1 MFNVEL
7 LKLKR
12 SSVWVIAI
20 ILPMLTVVTG
30 GINYW
35 LNQDMLDSGWASL
48 FGQVLMFYSLIFFA
62 MGISIL
68 TAAAWRMEH
77 QGTNWNLLR
86 THCSS
91 SLKLMLAKTGAIL
104 VVVLAMQLMLF
115 TGAVIFG
122 FAVGAGGSTFPLNYL
137 GTMLIA
143 VVVAIPLVALQSLL
157 SALMKSFAAP
167 VALCFVGCIVG
178 FLASGAPGFL
188 GYLGYVIP
196 QSMIFKVLSLG
207 SAAVSGAGSLSWGTV
222 LPLLAST
229 VATSIVIF
237 VLSTKLVPMTA
248 R

>member
-1 MFNVEL
+1 MFRVEL

-20 ILPMLTVVTG
+20 ILPILTVITG

-35 LNQDMLDSGWASL
+35 MNQDMLDSGWASL
-48 FGQVLMFYSLIFFA
+48 FGQVLLFYSLIFFA

-91 SLKLMLAKTGAIL
+91 SVKLMLAKTGAIL
-104 VVVLAMQLMLF
+104 VVVLVMQLVLF

-122 FAVGAGGSTFPLNYL
+122 IVVGVDASTLSLSYL
-137 GTMLIA
+137 WTMLIA

-178 FLASGAPGFL
+178 FLAGGAPGFL
-188 GYLGYVIP
+188 GYLRHVIP
-196 QSMIFKVLSLG
+196 QSLIFKALSLG
-207 SAAVSGAGSLSWGTV
+207 SAAVGDAGSLTWEAV
-222 LPLLAST
+222 LPLLASA
-229 VATSIVIF
+229 VVTSIVIF
-237 VLSTKLVPMTA
+237 VLSTKLVPMTP